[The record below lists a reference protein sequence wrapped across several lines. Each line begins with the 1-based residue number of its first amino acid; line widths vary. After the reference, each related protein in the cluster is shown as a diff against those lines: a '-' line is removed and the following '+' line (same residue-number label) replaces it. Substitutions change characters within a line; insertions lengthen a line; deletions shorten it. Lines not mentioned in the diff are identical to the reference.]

1 MISSINFFFWIVNV
15 KSNFAPASNEV
26 QGSPPTVPLRSAA
39 IRIATNYLILV
50 LDFSIVAFVST
61 RPYVSLLREINSER
75 YKIREE
81 EISS

>member
-1 MISSINFFFWIVNV
+1 MVNV
-15 KSNFAPASNEV
+15 NSNFAPASNEV
-26 QGSPPTVPLRSAA
+26 QGSPPAVPLRSAA

-81 EISS
+81 EIPS

>member
-1 MISSINFFFWIVNV
+1 MVNV
-15 KSNFAPASNEV
+15 ISNFAPASNEV

-75 YKIREE
+75 YKIIEE
-81 EISS
+81 EKSS

>member
-1 MISSINFFFWIVNV
+1 MVNV
-15 KSNFAPASNEV
+15 ISNFAPASNEV
-26 QGSPPTVPLRSAA
+26 QGSPPAVPLRSAA

-61 RPYVSLLREINSER
+61 RPYVSLLREINSEK

-81 EISS
+81 EIPS

>member
-1 MISSINFFFWIVNV
+1 MVNV
-15 KSNFAPASNEV
+15 ISNFAPASNEV
-26 QGSPPTVPLRSAA
+26 QGSPPAVPLRSAA

-81 EISS
+81 EMSS